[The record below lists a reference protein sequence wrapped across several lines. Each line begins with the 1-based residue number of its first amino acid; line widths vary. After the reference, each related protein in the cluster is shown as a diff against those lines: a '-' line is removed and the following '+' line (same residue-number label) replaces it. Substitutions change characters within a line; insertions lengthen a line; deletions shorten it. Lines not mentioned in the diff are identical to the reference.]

1 MTVGGGTST
10 IHPLSK
16 LRSGV
21 AFGRVLLVP
30 VVLIGVPVEN
40 GDFVDACLKKQCGDL
55 FLLPGRECAFLMQN
69 TVVGG
74 AGIKVVYLPLQIH
87 RFFVGDVVEKAADAP
102 GITLFLGAAEVG
114 APDGF
119 CGDYSVAEAEPDLAA
134 VRASRKDQSKSL
146 FGPGVL
152 DVCAKAD
159 VVFLALHGTCGE
171 DGRVQAAFDLLGIPY
186 TGAGYLSSAIAM
198 DKDLTKRLVSEYV
211 ITPQWRT
218 VRYTEGDIA
227 RLVSETKL
235 PCVVKPVANGSSVGV
250 SIAHTGA
257 ELKKALEEC
266 LQFGAQVVLEQY
278 ISGREI
284 QVGIIAGKAL
294 PSIEIIPKTGFYD
307 YANKYQAGAAEEIC
321 PSPIPEDWEMRVRTA
336 TETVY
341 RLIGLSVYS
350 RADFIVTPDGTPY
363 FLEINTLPGM
373 TKTSLLPQEAAAV
386 GIGYEE
392 LCEKIVEES
401 LKQKRGL

>member
-1 MTVGGGTST
+1 MR
-10 IHPLSK
+10 I
-16 LRSGV
+16 
-21 AFGRVLLVP
+21 
-30 VVLIGVPVEN
+30 VVLAGGLSMERNVSLSSGNKICRALRARGHQAIL
-40 GDFVDACLKKQCGDL
+40 VDMFMGFEDYDGKL
-55 FLLPGRECAFLMQN
+55 E
-69 TVVGG
+69 
-74 AGIKVVYLPLQIH
+74 
-87 RFFVGDVVEKAADAP
+87 DVFD
-102 GITLFLGAAEVG
+102 

-227 RLVSETKL
+227 RLVSETK
-235 PCVVKPVANGSSVGV
+235 
-250 SIAHTGA
+250 
-257 ELKKALEEC
+257 LKKALEEC

>member
-1 MTVGGGTST
+1 MRIVVLAGG
-10 IHPLSK
+10 LSMERNVSLSSGNK
-16 LRSGV
+16 ICRALRSRGHQ
-21 AFGRVLLVP
+21 AILV
-30 VVLIGVPVEN
+30 
-40 GDFVDACLKKQCGDL
+40 DM
-55 FLLPGRECAFLMQN
+55 FLGFEDYEGKLD
-69 TVVGG
+69 
-74 AGIKVVYLPLQIH
+74 
-87 RFFVGDVVEKAADAP
+87 DVFDAP
-102 GITLFLGAAEVG
+102 G
-114 APDGF
+114 GF

-134 VRASRKDQSKSL
+134 VRASRKDQSRSM
-146 FGPGVL
+146 FGTGVL

-159 VVFLALHGTCGE
+159 IVFLALHGTCGE

-257 ELKKALEEC
+257 ELKTALEVC

>member
-1 MTVGGGTST
+1 MK
-10 IHPLSK
+10 I
-16 LRSGV
+16 
-21 AFGRVLLVP
+21 
-30 VVLIGVPVEN
+30 VVLAGGISTERTVSLVSGTGVCQALRRK
-40 GDFVDACLKKQCGDL
+40 GHQAILVDMFMGLGNPPADL
-55 FLLPGRECAFLMQN
+55 N
-69 TVVGG
+69 
-74 AGIKVVYLPLQIH
+74 
-87 RFFVGDVVEKAADAP
+87 
-102 GITLFLGAAEVG
+102 TLFD
-114 APDGF
+114 APDGL
-119 CGDYSVAEAEPDLAA
+119 CPDVKIEVQAPDLDV
-134 VRASRKDQSKSL
+134 VRRSRPDQSPSRI
-146 FGPGVL
+146 GPHVL
-152 DVCAKAD
+152 DICRLAD
-159 VVFLALHGTCGE
+159 IVFLGLHGQDGE
-171 DGRVQAAFDLLGIPY
+171 DGRIQATLDLLGVPY

>member
-1 MTVGGGTST
+1 MR
-10 IHPLSK
+10 I
-16 LRSGV
+16 
-21 AFGRVLLVP
+21 
-30 VVLIGVPVEN
+30 VVLAGGLSMERNVSLSSGNKICRALRARGHQAIL
-40 GDFVDACLKKQCGDL
+40 VDMFMGFEDYDGKL
-55 FLLPGRECAFLMQN
+55 E
-69 TVVGG
+69 
-74 AGIKVVYLPLQIH
+74 
-87 RFFVGDVVEKAADAP
+87 DVFD
-102 GITLFLGAAEVG
+102 

-307 YANKYQAGAAEEIC
+307 YAKKYQAGAAVETC
-321 PSPIPEDWEMRVRTA
+321 PADVPPAVMQAAGELALRTHRA
-336 TETVY
+336 
-341 RLIGLSVYS
+341 LGLEVYS
-350 RADFIVTPDGTPY
+350 RTDMILDKDGNLWV
-363 FLEINTLPGM
+363 LEANSLPGM
-373 TKTSLLPQEAAAV
+373 TPNSFVPKEAAAV
-386 GIGYEE
+386 GMSYNQ
-392 LCEKIVEES
+392 LCEEIVRLS
-401 LKQKRGL
+401 CDVKRRG

>member
-1 MTVGGGTST
+1 MR
-10 IHPLSK
+10 I
-16 LRSGV
+16 
-21 AFGRVLLVP
+21 
-30 VVLIGVPVEN
+30 VVLAGGLSMERNVSLSSGNKICRALRARGHQAIL
-40 GDFVDACLKKQCGDL
+40 VDMFMGFEDYDDKL
-55 FLLPGRECAFLMQN
+55 E
-69 TVVGG
+69 
-74 AGIKVVYLPLQIH
+74 
-87 RFFVGDVVEKAADAP
+87 DVFD
-102 GITLFLGAAEVG
+102 T
-114 APDGF
+114 PDGF

-284 QVGIIAGKAL
+284 QVGIIAGKA
-294 PSIEIIPKTGFYD
+294 GFYD

-401 LKQKRGL
+401 LKQRRGL

>member
-1 MTVGGGTST
+1 M
-10 IHPLSK
+10 
-16 LRSGV
+16 
-21 AFGRVLLVP
+21 
-30 VVLIGVPVEN
+30 
-40 GDFVDACLKKQCGDL
+40 
-55 FLLPGRECAFLMQN
+55 
-69 TVVGG
+69 
-74 AGIKVVYLPLQIH
+74 
-87 RFFVGDVVEKAADAP
+87 
-102 GITLFLGAAEVG
+102 
-114 APDGF
+114 
-119 CGDYSVAEAEPDLAA
+119 
-134 VRASRKDQSKSL
+134 
-146 FGPGVL
+146 L

-159 VVFLALHGTCGE
+159 IVFLALHGTCGE

-401 LKQKRGL
+401 LKQRRGL

>member
-1 MTVGGGTST
+1 M
-10 IHPLSK
+10 
-16 LRSGV
+16 
-21 AFGRVLLVP
+21 
-30 VVLIGVPVEN
+30 
-40 GDFVDACLKKQCGDL
+40 
-55 FLLPGRECAFLMQN
+55 
-69 TVVGG
+69 
-74 AGIKVVYLPLQIH
+74 
-87 RFFVGDVVEKAADAP
+87 
-102 GITLFLGAAEVG
+102 
-114 APDGF
+114 
-119 CGDYSVAEAEPDLAA
+119 
-134 VRASRKDQSKSL
+134 RASRKDQSKSL

-171 DGRVQAAFDLLGIPY
+171 DGRVAGRVRPARHPPIP
-186 TGAGYLSSAIAM
+186 ARGYLSSAIAM

-235 PCVVKPVANGSSVGV
+235 PCVVQAGRQRLVCRRLHRAFRARSS
-250 SIAHTGA
+250 
-257 ELKKALEEC
+257 KKALEEC